1 MKNTYNAPEFK
12 VISLISNTA
21 LCADEDYVA
30 GDGTPTMSFPFI
42 DEAGQN

>member
-12 VISLISNTA
+12 VISLVSETA

-30 GDGTPTMSFPFI
+30 GDGNPTMSFPFI
-42 DEAGQN
+42 EDEKQN

>member
-21 LCADEDYVA
+21 LCADEDFVA
-30 GDGTPTMSFPFI
+30 GDGTPTISFPFLE
-42 DEAGQN
+42 DEGQG